1 MKKIDKMT
9 FHFPKLILILFLLN
23 SNSIFGQIDSLKQ
36 SETKIIKLKP
46 NFVINADIRQSFVKN
61 SPITIYGGYAGLRFK
76 DKNLISLG
84 YYTLSDS
91 SKQQFRT
98 QNKKQAA
105 STTPLQEVGSEVSLW
120 FLSLGYTRT
129 VYDGKIF
136 KIDIPV
142 EVGFGEGTNGIYD
155 TDGKLLRLT
164 TDKVFP
170 LQAGVSTTIKLTR
183 WFGVHLQ
190 TGYREILGKSI
201 FQNQYS
207 GLYYTYGISLNFGT
221 IYRDFVKKNVE

>member
-1 MKKIDKMT
+1 MT
-9 FHFPKLILILFLLN
+9 FHFRKLIIILFTTI
-23 SNSIFGQIDSLKQ
+23 SHSIFGQIDSLQKLEKKDIKQ
-36 SETKIIKLKP
+36 KP
-46 NFVINADIRQSFVKN
+46 NFVISADIRQTFVKN

-76 DKNLISLG
+76 DKHLISLG

-91 SKQQFRT
+91 SKQRFRT

-105 STTPLQEVGSEVSLW
+105 PTAPAQEVGADVSLW

-129 VYDGKIF
+129 VYNGKIF
-136 KIDIPV
+136 KIDIPI
-142 EVGFGEGTNGIYD
+142 EIGIGEGSEGIYN
-155 TDGKLLRLT
+155 TDGKLLQLT
-164 TDKVFP
+164 TDNVFP
-170 LQAGVSTTIKLTR
+170 LQAGVSTTIKITR

-190 TGYREILGKSI
+190 AGTREILGKSL

-221 IYRDFVKKNVE
+221 IYRDFVRKTD